1 MHAQQAEREA
11 RALREEL
18 DQELDQARK
27 QLMGRLSELEPLP
40 DALRRTE
47 LQLQEAQ
54 EKERVQERRNAE
66 LTTGLAELRIKVC
79 VCQVCEREREREKG
93 KKKERLN

>member
-40 DALRRTE
+40 DALRRSE
-47 LQLQEAQ
+47 LQLQDAQ

-66 LTTGLAELRIKVC
+66 LTAGLAELRVK
-79 VCQVCEREREREKG
+79 VCERG
-93 KKKERLN
+93 K

>member
-1 MHAQQAEREA
+1 MCACVQLQKTRAEADEYSVHAQQAEREA

-18 DQELDQARK
+18 DQELDHARK

-47 LQLQEAQ
+47 LQLHGAQ
-54 EKERVQERRNAE
+54 EKERVQEKRNSE
-66 LTTGLAELRIKVC
+66 LAMSLAELRVKVC
-79 VCQVCEREREREKG
+79 V
-93 KKKERLN
+93 